1 MRLPQIF
8 ESQVVC
14 MDGSLALCPIKNPDK
29 VDDRRDEIGWSQ
41 TISETKSDLE
51 IGQPCDG

>member
-1 MRLPQIF
+1 
-8 ESQVVC
+8 